1 MEMWDIYDADKR
13 RTGRTMQRND
23 WCLKE
28 GEYHLTVLGVVAR
41 PDGKFLIT
49 RRVMTKAWAPGWW
62 EVPGGAVR
70 AGEDSL
76 EAVLREIK
84 EETGLDVSGWNGSYL
99 FSYKRENP
107 VVGDNYFVEF
117 YRFVSDFDESDLCL
131 QAEETD
137 GYQLVS
143 CEEIQAIAEQGIF
156 LHYNSIKD
164 AFYEKE

>member
-1 MEMWDIYDADKR
+1 MLFR
-13 RTGRTMQRND
+13 
-23 WCLKE
+23 
-28 GEYHLTVLGVVAR
+28 
-41 PDGKFLIT
+41 
-49 RRVMTKAWAPGWW
+49 
-62 EVPGGAVR
+62 
-70 AGEDSL
+70 S
-76 EAVLREIK
+76 

-107 VVGDNYFVEF
+107 GEGDNYFVDV

-164 AFYEKE
+164 VFYEKE